1 MCLHNFFPISLFE
14 LLSLHQ
20 QSNKYCFSN
29 IICSPKSV
37 LQACNFLI
45 YAQGIPF
52 FLSSSSSSHTHLIHK
67 HRRKAQKHNRL
78 NSVFISR
85 LRKYCF
91 RHFSFGTIS
100 FFTGLKKTT
109 RFSLLCVH
117 DLRDYITFDSIMFS
131 HHRPLRNNFINAFW
145 TI

>member
-1 MCLHNFFPISLFE
+1 MNCFPFTNNLTNIVFQI
-14 LLSLHQ
+14 LSVHQ
-20 QSNKYCFSN
+20 KVFYKHA
-29 IICSPKSV
+29 I
-37 LQACNFLI
+37 
-45 YAQGIPF
+45 
-52 FLSSSSSSHTHLIHK
+52 FLSTPKGFLFFCHHHHHHTHLIHK